1 MSKAQLKKE
10 LSGMTAG
17 QLVEVI
23 LDAYAARP
31 AIKEYF
37 EYFLNPDVE
46 KVFDKQMRIIVK
58 ETNRS
63 KYHSSKARVSIINKA
78 IKEFTMHGPDDEM
91 LVRFLYTAVHNL
103 AVAEMMLEFS
113 DTHWSLV
120 SKIVSQALTV
130 ADSAGF
136 SDKLLVQ
143 LTKLASED
151 SKIGTRWFKRH
162 VKDTVEGYNTT
173 KALDPVKR

>member
-1 MSKAQLKKE
+1 
-10 LSGMTAG
+10 MTAG

-23 LDAYAARP
+23 LDAYASRP

-46 KVFDKQMRIIVK
+46 KVFEKQMRIIVK

-63 KYHSSKARVSIINKA
+63 KYHRSKARVSIINKA
-78 IKEFTMHGPDDEM
+78 IKEFTLHGPDDDM
-91 LVRFLYTAVHNL
+91 LVRFLYTTVHNL

-120 SKIVSQALTV
+120 SKIVKQALTV

-136 SDKLLVQ
+136 SDKLLVL
-143 LTKLASED
+143 LTELTSED
-151 SKIGTRWFKRH
+151 SKICTRRFTRH
-162 VKDTVEGYNTT
+162 VKDTVADYNTT
-173 KALDPVKR
+173 KALDPVKRSTTP